1 MLHLKKFLKVR
12 DTHEAY
18 AEVRGSG
25 RVGIPMLQVGDD
37 ARLLDGED
45 TMLAALTAYPEWVKA
60 AD

>member
-12 DTHEAY
+12 DTHQAY

-37 ARLLDGED
+37 VRLLDGED
-45 TMLAALTAYPEWVKA
+45 TMLAAIAAYPEWVRA
-60 AD
+60 SE